1 MSNLPISGSLQRV
14 MKKKPPRPA
23 KRKTQSAAPT
33 DFDSWLAGRFADG
46 GPFTALVI
54 VMSTAGSRV
63 EPIAST
69 YAHVVGGDIAWPQMA
84 GLLDGTGTDWN
95 AVVIFAAAMDS
106 GGALPDESARLTLRR
121 IEEEILR
128 DRRTINAGHFFDRLG
143 RRMKLEDIGG
153 AQ

>member
-1 MSNLPISGSLQRV
+1 

-23 KRKTQSAAPT
+23 KRKTQSTAST
-33 DFDSWLAGRFADG
+33 DFDNWLGGRFADG

-54 VMSTAGSRV
+54 VMSAAGPAM

-69 YAHVVGGDIAWPQMA
+69 HAHVVGGDIAWPQMA
-84 GLLDGTGTDWN
+84 DLLDGTGTDWN

-128 DRRTINAGHFFDRLG
+128 DRRTINAGHLFDRLG
-143 RRMKLEDIGG
+143 RRVTLEDIDGKH
-153 AQ
+153 